1 MKFGIILLVLIM
13 AISFFGTVI
22 EQGKPEE
29 FYLATYGAG
38 HLILALGLDNLYYT
52 PYFLGLGV
60 LLILNLFIRDRILYW
75 LALAL
80 LSYCYFRMF
89 SKNISA
95 RLRENA
101 VYLRWRSQVTEK
113 LKKWKAQA
121 VQAWKYHIY
130 RCPGCGQKIRIP
142 RGRGK
147 VSIHCPKCHTDFIRR
162 S

>member
-1 MKFGIILLVLIM
+1 MMREWKEKLQRFMIGRYGTDQLARFLSGCIL
-13 AISFFGTVI
+13 
-22 EQGKPEE
+22 
-29 FYLATYGAG
+29 
-38 HLILALGLDNLYYT
+38 
-52 PYFLGLGV
+52 V

-147 VSIHCPKCHTDFIRR
+147 VSIQCPKCHTDFIRR

>member
-1 MKFGIILLVLIM
+1 MMREWKEKLQRFMIGRYGTDQLARFLSGCIL
-13 AISFFGTVI
+13 
-22 EQGKPEE
+22 
-29 FYLATYGAG
+29 
-38 HLILALGLDNLYYT
+38 
-52 PYFLGLGV
+52 V

-147 VSIHCPKCHTDFIRR
+147 VSIHCPKCHTGFIRR

>member
-1 MKFGIILLVLIM
+1 MMREWKEKLQRFMIGRYGTDQLARFLSGCIL
-13 AISFFGTVI
+13 
-22 EQGKPEE
+22 
-29 FYLATYGAG
+29 
-38 HLILALGLDNLYYT
+38 
-52 PYFLGLGV
+52 V

-130 RCPGCGQKIRIP
+130 R
-142 RGRGK
+142 
-147 VSIHCPKCHTDFIRR
+147 
-162 S
+162 

>member
-1 MKFGIILLVLIM
+1 MREWKEKLQRFMIGRYGTDQLARFLSGCIL
-13 AISFFGTVI
+13 
-22 EQGKPEE
+22 
-29 FYLATYGAG
+29 
-38 HLILALGLDNLYYT
+38 
-52 PYFLGLGV
+52 V

>member
-1 MKFGIILLVLIM
+1 MMREWKEKLQRFMIGRYGTDQLARFLSGCIL
-13 AISFFGTVI
+13 
-22 EQGKPEE
+22 
-29 FYLATYGAG
+29 
-38 HLILALGLDNLYYT
+38 
-52 PYFLGLGV
+52 V
-60 LLILNLFIRDRILYW
+60 LLILNLFIRDRTLYW

>member
-1 MKFGIILLVLIM
+1 MMREWKEKLQRFMIGRYGTDQLARFLSGCIL
-13 AISFFGTVI
+13 
-22 EQGKPEE
+22 
-29 FYLATYGAG
+29 
-38 HLILALGLDNLYYT
+38 
-52 PYFLGLGV
+52 V

>member
-1 MKFGIILLVLIM
+1 MMREWKEKLQRFMIGRYGTDQLARFLSVCIL
-13 AISFFGTVI
+13 
-22 EQGKPEE
+22 
-29 FYLATYGAG
+29 
-38 HLILALGLDNLYYT
+38 
-52 PYFLGLGV
+52 V

>member
-1 MKFGIILLVLIM
+1 MMREWKEKLQRFMIGRYGTDQLARFLSGCIL
-13 AISFFGTVI
+13 
-22 EQGKPEE
+22 
-29 FYLATYGAG
+29 
-38 HLILALGLDNLYYT
+38 
-52 PYFLGLGV
+52 V

-147 VSIHCPKCHTDFIRR
+147 VSSHCPKCHTDFIRR

>member
-1 MKFGIILLVLIM
+1 MMREWKEKLQRFMIGRYGTDQLARFLSGCIL
-13 AISFFGTVI
+13 
-22 EQGKPEE
+22 
-29 FYLATYGAG
+29 
-38 HLILALGLDNLYYT
+38 
-52 PYFLGLGV
+52 V

-101 VYLRWRSQVTEK
+101 VYLRWWSQVTEK